1 MIRHALRYP
10 VWMSVTTVLVLVAT
24 GAELAT
30 PWFLKQVVDG
40 VATLPIDN
48 ASVGHMLPA
57 MLGFAGFSALYWL
70 AWRVYGFAAATF
82 QTRAMKDA
90 DVSNFSYLIG
100 HSHQFFGDAFTGSL
114 VRRISRFNRA
124 FEVLVDEMELRALPA
139 TVILTGTIVTMW
151 FVKPILA
158 IGFSVWVMIVIALQ
172 VLASRW
178 KLQLDEKRATL
189 DSRVT
194 GILSDTITNALT
206 IKLFAQSKQE
216 IGSVEAAEEEL
227 RDVRRRAWFRGEVIF
242 ATQGFFMIGI
252 EVAFLFI
259 SVNLWSQGQLTV
271 GDLVLLQ
278 TYLGLVFH
286 RLWEIGRTFRHV
298 YESIADASEM
308 VEILETPYSVQDIRS
323 AKPLKVTH
331 GGIVFQDVTFS
342 FHQTRTVLNKLSLA
356 IAPGEKVAFVGPSGA
371 GKSTITKLLLRF
383 YDVDSGKVLVDGQNI
398 AKATQDSVREQI
410 AYVPQEPVLFHRTL
424 RENIAYGNPR
434 ASEKEIIA
442 AAKKAHCHEF
452 ISQLP
457 EGYASFVGERGVKLS
472 GGERQRIAIAR
483 AILKDA
489 PILVLDEATSSLD
502 SESEH
507 LIQDALQV
515 LMKKKTVIV
524 IAHRLSTIMQMDRI
538 LVVEDGRITDV
549 GTHQE
554 LLTRGG
560 TYQRLWDIQAGG
572 FLQED

>member
-1 MIRHALRYP
+1 MIRHAMRYP
-10 VWMSVTTVLVLVAT
+10 FYFTLTSVTVIIAI
-24 GAELAT
+24 GGELAT
-30 PWFLKQVVDG
+30 PWFLKKVIDG
-40 VATLPIDN
+40 VSELPPG
-48 ASVGHMLPA
+48 AAAVQALFPA
-57 MLGFAGFSALYWL
+57 MMGFAGFSLLYWVG
-70 AWRVYGFAAATF
+70 WRVYGFAAAAF

-90 DVSNFSYLIG
+90 DVRNFTYLIG

-114 VRRISRFNRA
+114 VRRISRFSRA
-124 FEVLVDEMELRALPA
+124 FETLADEVQLRAIPA
-139 TVILTGTIVTMW
+139 VIVLGGTLIT
-151 FVKPILA
+151 LA
-158 IGFSVWVMIVIALQ
+158 YVSPVLAAGFFVWVVIVVGLQ
-172 VLASRW
+172 MLASHW
-178 KLQLDEKRATL
+178 KLKLDEKRAEL

-206 IKLFAQSKQE
+206 IKLFSSKTGE
-216 IGSVEAAEEEL
+216 VSAVEQAEEEL
-227 RDVRRRAWFRGEVIF
+227 RDVRNRAWQRGEVIF
-242 ATQGFFMIGI
+242 ATQGFFMIVI
-252 EVAFLFI
+252 EVAFLFFG
-259 SVNLWSQGQLTV
+259 VQMWSRGELTV

-278 TYLGLVFH
+278 TYLGFVFH
-286 RLWEIGRTFRHV
+286 RLWEIGRSFRHV
-298 YESIADASEM
+298 YEAIADASEM
-308 VEILETPYSVQDIRS
+308 VEILETPYSVQDVRS
-323 AKPLKVTH
+323 AKSLKVSK
-331 GGIVFQDVTFS
+331 GEILFQDVTFS
-342 FHQTRTVLNKLSLA
+342 FHKTRTVLEDLSLE
-356 IAPGEKVAFVGPSGA
+356 ITPGEKVALVGPSGA
-371 GKSTITKLLLRF
+371 GKSTVTKLLLRF
-383 YDVDSGKVLVDGQNI
+383 YDLDHGRILVDGQDI
-398 AKATQDSVREQI
+398 AKVTQDSLRERI
-410 AYVPQEPVLFHRTL
+410 SYVPQEPILFHRTL
-424 RENIAYGNPR
+424 RENILYGRPS
-434 ASEKEIIA
+434 ASEKELLS

-457 EGYASFVGERGVKLS
+457 DGYASFVGERGVKLS

-538 LVVEDGRITDV
+538 VVIEDGRVTDT

-572 FLQED
+572 FIE